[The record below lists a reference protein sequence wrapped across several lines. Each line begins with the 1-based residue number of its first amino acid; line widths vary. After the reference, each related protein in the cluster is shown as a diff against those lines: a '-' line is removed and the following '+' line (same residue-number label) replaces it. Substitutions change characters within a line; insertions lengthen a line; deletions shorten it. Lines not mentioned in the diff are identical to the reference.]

1 MKLVLSILSPV
12 LLIDVVLDTSL
23 MFYTLITETKVPYE
37 GQRDMGS
44 SSCSS
49 ILLASDSN
57 Q

>member
-23 MFYTLITETKVPYE
+23 MFYTLTTETKVPYE